1 MPPPAADLIRA
12 AAGLT
17 MRGRGR
23 VWIASC
29 RGMSSN
35 GPQCGASRWKAI
47 STKVARPGSLF
58 SMRLRFQYVFGF
70 FKTGGSFGEIIV
82 ASRAGAKVFLA
93 RPWTAPSRSVPRAV
107 APRIAWTNAEAEDW
121 RHKPSYGLRYRQFA
135 RSITPPPPFLYGT
148 GMSSRLAL
156 MFRPS
161 IEKIHASFRPDRRR

>member
-93 RPWTAPSRSVPRAV
+93 RPWTAPSRSIARAS
-107 APRIAWTNAEAEDW
+107 PGRTP
-121 RHKPSYGLRYRQFA
+121 KPKIGGTGLRMAFDT
-135 RSITPPPPFLYGT
+135 SNLPVNCSPPPFPYGT
-148 GMSSRLAL
+148 GRLSRLAL
-156 MFRPS
+156 TFRPS